1 MLIAVKEL
9 FEAFPAYDVAIEPRP
24 DGRLLLTLR
33 QSDEVTLRKVID
45 KATVCCQ
52 KQLCCLV
59 GDVLRD
65 LKLASGDVAW
75 AEDSL
80 QWLRG
85 DLPTFTGQPVTQ
97 TVAKT
102 LVARRKLTQ
111 AARTA
116 A

>member
-9 FEAFPAYDVAIEPRP
+9 FEAFPTYDVAIEPRP

-52 KQLCCLV
+52 KQVRCLV

-75 AEDSL
+75 AEDSR